1 MSLQSHLSMIEEKH
15 HKLDGWI
22 AQENNCAFPDFGKLQ
37 TWKKQK
43 LLLKEEL
50 ERLRLLERMR
60 LDAA

>member
-1 MSLQSHLSMIEEKH
+1 MSLHAHLSMVEEKH
-15 HKLDGWI
+15 HKLDSWI
-22 AQENNCAFPDFGKLQ
+22 AQENACAYPDFGKLQ

-50 ERLRLLERMR
+50 ERLRSLHRAR